1 MNEMS
6 HRVDRFR
13 GDNQIDNGCLRD
25 ELDAL
30 IDTLRYVACDTWDV
44 NDQWG
49 AALDESD
56 DDSTVRTNFDDD
68 TVFTSDRTLGSSNSA
83 RRAVDLI
90 KKHASRL
97 GVSGADLL
105 RNPSLI
111 QGACNHQKS
120 GAEDFDDHS
129 SVYSS
134 DASLD
139 LDGDDNTFLSVFD
152 DDTRYP
158 HVAGSN
164 RHKEGSVNTLLA
176 ADSVEIPIS
185 DEYVLDKYKIKTD
198 RCADHLFADQ
208 GVEVLTSLSI
218 GKEGKKPVSKLK
230 TRLASIRFRRQTR
243 DPANVEHFFG
253 DEKRA

>member
-13 GDNQIDNGCLRD
+13 GDNQIENGCLRD

-56 DDSTVRTNFDDD
+56 DDSTVRTNFDDCI
-68 TVFTSDRTLGSSNSA
+68 VFTSNRTLSSGNRA

-90 KKHASRL
+90 KRHASRL

-111 QGACNHQKS
+111 QGARNHQKR
-120 GAEDFDDHS
+120 GAEAFDDHS
-129 SVYSS
+129 SVDLADS
-134 DASLD
+134 SLD
-139 LDGDDNTFLSVFD
+139 SDGDDDTFLSYFD

-158 HVAGSN
+158 HVAASN

-176 ADSVEIPIS
+176 ADNVEVSIS
-185 DEYVLDKYKIKTD
+185 DKYAFDKYKHKND
-198 RCADHLFADQ
+198 LCADHLFADQ
-208 GVEVLTSLSI
+208 GVEVLPSI
-218 GKEGKKPVSKLK
+218 GKEGKNPVSKLK
-230 TRLASIRFRRQTR
+230 KRLASIRFRRQTR
-243 DPANVEHFFG
+243 DPANVKHFSG